1 MIKYPIP
8 TPTMTRKRMDGTKAY
23 VLGASIIDLI
33 GILANENFT
42 PGMMPLPIMVKTI
55 PKTICNEPTAQNH
68 GPNLVQFFLV
78 KKVMYAV

>member
-1 MIKYPIP
+1 M
-8 TPTMTRKRMDGTKAY
+8 A
-23 VLGASIIDLI
+23 IIECK
-33 GILANENFT
+33 NVCKNFGEKVAL